1 MSDPDKVEQLEQEIE
16 YLQREI
22 ERLELR
28 LRMAATTERSLR
40 ETIRRD
46 LDNRRSERELLVD
59 WLDRRKEQQIQAMA
73 IRNLSEEAKGNIEL
87 ELDLIAR
94 YREIIIKGK
103 HVPGSF
109 VLEGA
114 K

>member
-1 MSDPDKVEQLEQEIE
+1 MSDPDKVKHLEDEIAS
-16 YLQREI
+16 LQREI
-22 ERLELR
+22 ERLELH

-40 ETIRRD
+40 KTIERD
-46 LDNRRSERELLVD
+46 VDNRRSERELLVD

-94 YREIIIKGK
+94 YRESIIKGK

-109 VLEGA
+109 F
-114 K
+114 

>member
-1 MSDPDKVEQLEQEIE
+1 MSDPDKVEQLEDEIAS
-16 YLQREI
+16 LQREI

-28 LRMAATTERSLR
+28 LRMAETTERTLR

-46 LDNRRSERELLVD
+46 VENRRSERELLVD
-59 WLDRRKEQQIQAMA
+59 WLDRRKEQQTQAMA

-94 YREIIIKGK
+94 YRETIIKGK

-109 VLEGA
+109 VLERD
-114 K
+114 